1 MAIADPIVRP
11 SDSVSAGSASLRSP
25 SAGSVSR
32 APDAPEAAA
41 ARPAGPAPRLG
52 RRRRARIALEPT
64 RACAVCGAGE
74 VAADEAFDGGLWLLA
89 ECGRC
94 GHRWTAGPFAGPT
107 PVPAVLRALPP
118 EADGLA
124 VA

>member
-11 SDSVSAGSASLRSP
+11 APCSLVSGSASGG
-25 SAGSVSR
+25 SASR
-32 APDAPEAAA
+32 APEAPEAVV
-41 ARPAGPAPRLG
+41 ARPAGPPSRPE

-64 RACAVCGAGE
+64 RTCAVCGAGE